1 MSKQALRDG
10 FVDERAL
17 IAATLISS
25 CHWET
30 LVPFFLRKKRSEK
43 AFLTLSELSQ
53 NGTEKQIMPFKT
65 MINWLFNNI
74 CYLFIAC
81 FDWKTGV
88 FQQTDVS
95 V

>member
-17 IAATLISS
+17 IAATLTSS

-43 AFLTLSELSQ
+43 AFLTLMVNYRKMVQKNKLYHS
-53 NGTEKQIMPFKT
+53 KQ
-65 MINWLFNNI
+65 
-74 CYLFIAC
+74 
-81 FDWKTGV
+81 
-88 FQQTDVS
+88 
-95 V
+95 